1 MKNINQYKSSNL
13 LFISICILFISSL
26 NLSAQDFHTI
36 DFDYTGIDDQPYDS
50 RKDDLINKLA
60 LLPKKAKEEV
70 NFLGDNLIQY
80 QIMSDNDKINFII
93 QTSRIEELSI
103 EIYDIMSK
111 VVFESTY
118 NKVRSGKVIS
128 INSTDMKSG
137 NYFYRIVYKNEVISS
152 NVLTI
157 VK

>member
-1 MKNINQYKSSNL
+1 MRY
-13 LFISICILFISSL
+13 
-26 NLSAQDFHTI
+26 
-36 DFDYTGIDDQPYDS
+36 
-50 RKDDLINKLA
+50 
-60 LLPKKAKEEV
+60 
-70 NFLGDNLIQY
+70 
-80 QIMSDNDKINFII
+80 FII
-93 QTSRIEELSI
+93 QTSRLEELSI

-111 VVFESTY
+111 LVFESTF

>member
-1 MKNINQYKSSNL
+1 
-13 LFISICILFISSL
+13 
-26 NLSAQDFHTI
+26 
-36 DFDYTGIDDQPYDS
+36 
-50 RKDDLINKLA
+50 
-60 LLPKKAKEEV
+60 
-70 NFLGDNLIQY
+70 
-80 QIMSDNDKINFII
+80 
-93 QTSRIEELSI
+93 
-103 EIYDIMSK
+103 MSK
-111 VVFESTY
+111 MVFESTY

>member
-1 MKNINQYKSSNL
+1 M
-13 LFISICILFISSL
+13 
-26 NLSAQDFHTI
+26 
-36 DFDYTGIDDQPYDS
+36 
-50 RKDDLINKLA
+50 
-60 LLPKKAKEEV
+60 
-70 NFLGDNLIQY
+70 
-80 QIMSDNDKINFII
+80 
-93 QTSRIEELSI
+93 SI

-111 VVFESTY
+111 MVFESTY